1 MRTVICVYRVSD
13 EGGPPVCAE
22 MLTVRLAGATVR
34 CSVAGPHRHAA
45 ARRAAA
51 PRAAAPRAAAPR
63 AAAVAS
69 PSVAL
74 CVCVCV

>member
-51 PRAAAPRAAAPR
+51 PRAAA
-63 AAAVAS
+63 VAS